1 MNKYHIV
8 VICVCEEDFVNYY
21 YYYIRVCWGI
31 VQITNF
37 EAGGERK
44 RSETVMASALKVQ

>member
-8 VICVCEEDFVNYY
+8 VICVCEEDFVN